1 MDASALDVI
10 WACLVSGQ
18 RLRLE
23 ELASKT
29 GLPQAVVAEVIG
41 FLVQY
46 DLVTVAPDSSS
57 VILQGDAMSPHV
69 LAVILEALL

>member
-10 WACLVSGQ
+10 WACLFSGQ

-23 ELASKT
+23 ELASET

-46 DLVTVAPDSSS
+46 DLVSIAPDSSS
-57 VILQGDAMSPHV
+57 VMIQGDAMSPHV
-69 LAVILEALL
+69 LAMILEALL